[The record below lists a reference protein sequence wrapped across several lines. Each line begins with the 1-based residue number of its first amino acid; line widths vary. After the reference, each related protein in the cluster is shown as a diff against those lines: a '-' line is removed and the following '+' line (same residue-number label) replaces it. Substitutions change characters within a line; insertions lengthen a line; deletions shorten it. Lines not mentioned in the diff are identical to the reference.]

1 MDISEN
7 DPSKG
12 GPKPPRDTIKRLQ
25 KLHEIIEHHRH
36 AYHSLDQPEITDEAY
51 DSLLRELEAIEA
63 RYPELQASD
72 SPSQRVGGKPL
83 DEFVKVRH
91 AVRQWSFDDV
101 FDFEELKKWDEK
113 VRNFIRKAAVS
124 AATDPTRRGLVA
136 DVANEKVEY
145 CCELKIDGLKAILTY
160 EDGLLVRAAT
170 RGDGEVGEDVTQN
183 VRTIHSIPLKLKG
196 LGLPAG
202 GRVEGIVSTN
212 KSENDPNPYTLYPIP
227 YTLNSNPYTLNS
239 NPYTLYPIP
248 SLIAVGEI
256 WIGKKSLEK
265 INRDREKAGE
275 PLYANT
281 RNLAAGSIRQLDSK
295 ITASRKLDSYI
306 YDIDAIETVAQ
317 GRPAQQSSEIELLR
331 ELGFQTNPHFRV
343 FDSLEGV
350 QKFYEEWTK
359 KKDTLEYG
367 LDGIVIKVNSRKIQ
381 EALGYTGKSPRW
393 GVAYKFP
400 AQQVTTVVEDIVFQV
415 GRTGVITPVAQLR
428 PVLVA
433 GSTVSRATLHNE
445 DEIRRLDVRVGDTVV
460 LQKAGD
466 VIPDIVSVVK
476 ELRTGKE
483 RVFKWPTHIPAC
495 GGDGRIERIPGE
507 AAWRCVSKDSFE
519 QQKRLFY
526 YFVSKKCFDIDGMG
540 PKIVDVLLENNLV
553 TSFDEIFTLKRGDL
567 LALPRFAEL
576 SVDNL
581 LISIEKARNITLPR
595 LLTALS
601 IPQVGEETA
610 YDIAG
615 HFGSL
620 GGILEAKYEEIEAIY
635 GVGPIVARS
644 VYEWFHDADNRKLIK
659 NLLEQVRV
667 GEMVKPADGVAKLRG
682 RSFVFT
688 GTMPTLERLD
698 AERMVRENG
707 GEVSSS
713 VSKKTSYVVVGENPG
728 SKLAKAETLG
738 VKVIG
743 EAEFLALIG

>member
-12 GPKPPRDTIKRLQ
+12 VQKPPRDTIKRLQ
-25 KLHEIIEHHRH
+25 KLHETIEHHRH

-51 DSLLRELEAIEA
+51 DSLLRELEAIEV

-101 FDFEELKKWDEK
+101 FDFGELKKWDEK
-113 VRNFIRKAAVS
+113 VRNFIRKAARSSDS
-124 AATDPTRRGLVA
+124 ARFHLAPD
-136 DVANEKVEY
+136 EKVEY
-145 CCELKIDGLKAILTY
+145 CCELKIDGLKVILTY
-160 EDGLLVRAAT
+160 ENGLLVQGAT

-183 VRTIHSIPLKLKG
+183 VRTIHSIPLKI
-196 LGLPAG
+196 
-202 GRVEGIVSTN
+202 E
-212 KSENDPNPYTLYPIP
+212 
-227 YTLNSNPYTLNS
+227 NSNPPAGEKIQN
-239 NPYTLYPIP
+239 
-248 SLIAVGEI
+248 LIAVGEI

-265 INRDREKAGE
+265 INKDRKKAGE

-317 GRPAQQSSEIELLR
+317 GRPAQQSAELELLR

-483 RVFKWPTHIPAC
+483 RPFKWPTHIPAC
-495 GGDGRIERIPGE
+495 GGDGRIERPSGE
-507 AAWRCVSKDSFE
+507 VAWRCVNKDSFE

-713 VSKKTSYVVVGENPG
+713 VSKKTSYVVAGENPG
-728 SKLAKAETLG
+728 SKLEKAQSLG